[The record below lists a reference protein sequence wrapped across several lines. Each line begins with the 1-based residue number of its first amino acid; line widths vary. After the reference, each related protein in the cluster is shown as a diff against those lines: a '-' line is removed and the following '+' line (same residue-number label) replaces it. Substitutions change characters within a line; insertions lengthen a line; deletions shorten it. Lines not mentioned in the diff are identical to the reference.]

1 MVSSFACSVLKEDA
15 KEYFEMY
22 HLDESPNMTV
32 SFPVKTD
39 SIPGVTHVD
48 NTCRIQT
55 VDNSIPHFYKIIKEF
70 KKITGTSVVLNTSF
84 NLAGEPLVE
93 SPDDAIDVFNR
104 SDIDVLWFAETG
116 KAIMR

>member
-1 MVSSFACSVLKEDA
+1 
-15 KEYFEMY
+15 MY
-22 HLDESPNMTV
+22 HLDESPNMTI

-48 NTCRIQT
+48 DTCRIQT
-55 VDNSIPHFYKIIKEF
+55 VDNSIPHFYNLIKEF

-104 SDIDVLWFAETG
+104 SEIDILWFPE
-116 KAIMR
+116 KRMAIIKPYI